1 MSEKFLYFMD
11 FFFFKITRILCIIFE
26 HYVLV
31 FGMQNTKALKLYRWA
46 TRVNMKR
53 WKQNKNTGDDTVS
66 FHIILGISRRLCS
79 AYFQTQ

>member
-46 TRVNMKR
+46 T
-53 WKQNKNTGDDTVS
+53 
-66 FHIILGISRRLCS
+66 
-79 AYFQTQ
+79 